1 MRPEPLRRSLG
12 LWFPAWAL
20 PAEENTPPRR
30 SRLTALRMTR
40 TRKWLA
46 CACGHNWAWQ
56 SQVESGA
63 DTHCSACGRQWQ
75 RQLRKPW
82 PGYSQWSSPA
92 PRPANQ
98 QPERFSSPKPRSR
111 TRRVKGAEVWKEHWD
126 SLPAA
131 VQEELQRQ
139 GVAPRALKEEE
150 EEDPLLQLLQE
161 LKDDLPV
168 KLQLELAKR
177 EPPAPTVKE
186 QGVECSKKLS
196 QATGR
201 LKGLVRK
208 QLSLQETINETKEA
222 LRILL
227 KDVGDVNAEI
237 VECQKQVEEAK
248 RELSAVVGETGPP
261 APDNDP
267 MDIDTMLGKIGVTL
281 TEEQQEALREQ
292 IDQNKKRRLS
302 PHPSRRPT
310 GPTEPEQPPGLER
323 KGPADGAAANP
334 SQDRPDRS
342 RSPKNLPAPGKE
354 NEL

>member
-20 PAEENTPPRR
+20 PAEVNTPPRR
-30 SRLTALRMTR
+30 SRSAALRMTR
-40 TRKWLA
+40 QNNKEYYV
-46 CACGHNWAWQ
+46 CSCGAWIY
-56 SQVESGA
+56 A
-63 DTHCSACGRQWQ
+63 DKVKKGMATHCQQCWR
-75 RQLRKPW
+75 PW
-82 PGYSQWSSPA
+82 PKPRPSFTQWPSPA
-92 PRPANQ
+92 PKPPNQ
-98 QPERFSSPKPRSR
+98 QRVPFPSPKPRSR
-111 TRRVKGAEVWKEHWD
+111 PRRVKGAEVWKEHWD
-126 SLPAA
+126 SLPTA
-131 VQEELQRQ
+131 VQDELKRQ
-139 GVAPRALKEEE
+139 GVDPRAQKEEE
-150 EEDPLLQLLQE
+150 EEDPLLKLLQE

-177 EPPAPTVKE
+177 EPPAPSAKE

-208 QLSLQETINETKEA
+208 QLGLQETINETKEA

-227 KDVGDVNAEI
+227 KDMGDVNAEI

-248 RELSAVVGETGPP
+248 KELSAVVGETGPP

-302 PHPSRRPT
+302 PLPFRRPE
-310 GPTEPEQPPGLER
+310 GQKEPEQPPGLER
-323 KGPADGAAANP
+323 KGPPDGAAANP
-334 SQDRPDRS
+334 SQDRPARS
-342 RSPKNLPAPGKE
+342 RSPKNLPVPGKE
-354 NEL
+354 DEL

>member
-1 MRPEPLRRSLG
+1 M
-12 LWFPAWAL
+12 
-20 PAEENTPPRR
+20 
-30 SRLTALRMTR
+30 
-40 TRKWLA
+40 
-46 CACGHNWAWQ
+46 
-56 SQVESGA
+56 
-63 DTHCSACGRQWQ
+63 
-75 RQLRKPW
+75 
-82 PGYSQWSSPA
+82 
-92 PRPANQ
+92 
-98 QPERFSSPKPRSR
+98 
-111 TRRVKGAEVWKEHWD
+111 
-126 SLPAA
+126 
-131 VQEELQRQ
+131 QEELQRQ
-139 GVAPRALKEEE
+139 GVAPRAQKEEE

-281 TEEQQEALREQ
+281 TEEQQEALRDQ

-310 GPTEPEQPPGLER
+310 DRRSPSSHPAWRGRGPRMEPLPILARIGQIAAGPLRTCQLLER
-323 KGPADGAAANP
+323 KTSSRELARGSGPP
-334 SQDRPDRS
+334 P
-342 RSPKNLPAPGKE
+342 LPPPRAKCVAQ
-354 NEL
+354 